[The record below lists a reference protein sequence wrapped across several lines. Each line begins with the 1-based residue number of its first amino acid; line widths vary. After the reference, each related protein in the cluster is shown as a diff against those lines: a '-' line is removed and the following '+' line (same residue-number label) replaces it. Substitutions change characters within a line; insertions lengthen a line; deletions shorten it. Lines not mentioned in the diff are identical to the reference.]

1 MAYESVCVERGKIA
15 KIVLNRPGKRN
26 ALNDTLLREI
36 PGALYDLDQDEE
48 VRVIVLSGAGTGFCA
63 GADLM
68 FLTDSPGV
76 MRSRQDKA
84 GVGNMLAAIGKIG
97 KIVIAQVHGFA
108 LAGGFGLAVASD
120 LTVVAESTILGMPEI
135 KRALF
140 PMNIMS
146 PVCRAMPRKRALELL
161 FTGDTISPQE
171 ALAAGLVNRVVPLE
185 DLERATWD
193 LAEKIARYSPA
204 AIRLGKN
211 AFYTMNDME
220 YFKTFSYLVDMLTL
234 TSMTEDARE
243 GVQAFFDKREP
254 VWKGE

>member
-1 MAYESVCVERGKIA
+1 MSYESVCVERGRIA
-15 KIVLNRPGKRN
+15 KIVLNRPEKRN

-48 VRVIVLSGAGTGFCA
+48 VRVIVLSGAGAGFCA
-63 GADLM
+63 GADLA

-120 LTVVAESTILGMPEI
+120 LTVVAENTILGMPEI

-171 ALAAGLVNRVVPLE
+171 ALAAGLVNRVVPLA

-243 GVQAFFDKREP
+243 GVKAFFEKREP